1 MGRGAL
7 GAQRPLGLA
16 LYRIVL
22 GGHRDC
28 NVRAGPCD
36 AGLRP
41 TLVTALYRT
50 WENSVT
56 AILGLPKRQADT
68 TASGSDIPGDGGGDD
83 DCGDDDGGDDDC
95 GDDDGGGD
103 DAKEASR
110 HP

>member
-68 TASGSDIPGDGGGDD
+68 TASGSDIPGDGGGGG
-83 DCGDDDGGDDDC
+83 GDDDGGDDDG

>member
-83 DCGDDDGGDDDC
+83 DCGDDDGG
-95 GDDDGGGD
+95 GD